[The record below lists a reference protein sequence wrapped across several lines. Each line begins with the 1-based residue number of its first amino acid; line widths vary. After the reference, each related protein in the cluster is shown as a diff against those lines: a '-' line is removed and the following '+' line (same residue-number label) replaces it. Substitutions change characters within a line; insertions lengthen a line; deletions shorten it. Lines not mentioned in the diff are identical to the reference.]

1 MTLSLDVKAAKIVL
15 PVVGVICFVVV
26 LVMVSNLRGST
37 DTRGFALTDDSKTI
51 TEKENFA
58 PVVQNIPSPVAYV
71 DQLYLYSMDIS
82 DPDTQKSNISATL
95 LLGPQWLVFNQFVL
109 SGTPGAADITGE
121 AAQKLLFRLPMAKTL
136 LKKFIIWSSKQ
147 MSKYLYYLLG
157 LVLLITFVLGALFL
171 RDVYE
176 NKQLTELA
184 ACTPYNI
191 EFSEQTSASIVV
203 SWTTKS
209 NCTGLVKYGEQRD
222 NIVFVASEVGDSSAK
237 TDHSVNVDNL
247 KAGVEY
253 YLLIIS
259 DGKEYGSNGSPV
271 TVSGKD

>member
-121 AAQKLLFRLPMAKTL
+121 AG
-136 LKKFIIWSSKQ
+136 SKVVVQ
-147 MSKYLYYLLG
+147 VTDGKNTIEKVYYL
-157 LVLLITFVLGALFL
+157 
-171 RDVYE
+171 
-176 NKQLTELA
+176 
-184 ACTPYNI
+184 
-191 EFSEQTSASIVV
+191 VV
-203 SWTTKS
+203 
-209 NCTGLVKYGEQRD
+209 
-222 NIVFVASEVGDSSAK
+222 
-237 TDHSVNVDNL
+237 
-247 KAGVEY
+247 KANE
-253 YLLIIS
+253 
-259 DGKEYGSNGSPV
+259 
-271 TVSGKD
+271 